1 MTDMSGGN
9 PTERSNMVSNAALL
23 DDLDRQIVHEL
34 QRDGRRAFRDIGRH
48 LGVPEATVRSR
59 VRRMQENRSLR
70 IIGLVDPRAL
80 GGNLLA
86 TLLLKVRPRDHD
98 DAITSVCSWPEALYV
113 STCLGRANLMVQ
125 VICESTE
132 SLYDLI
138 TERVSSLE
146 GVVEIETLTEVRLHK
161 AEYIYPEL

>member
-34 QRDGRRAFRDIGRH
+34 HRDGRRAFRDIGRH

-70 IIGLVDPRAL
+70 IIGTDRKFNRMRPSMARVL
-80 GGNLLA
+80 G
-86 TLLLKVRPRDHD
+86 
-98 DAITSVCSWPEALYV
+98 
-113 STCLGRANLMVQ
+113 
-125 VICESTE
+125 
-132 SLYDLI
+132 
-138 TERVSSLE
+138 LE
-146 GVVEIETLTEVRLHK
+146 TRSAKEG
-161 AEYIYPEL
+161 